1 MGYLQSVILGI
12 VQGLTEFLP
21 VSSSGHLTIFNV
33 LFGLE
38 SGEDIIAFNLLLHLG
53 TLIAVF
59 IVYYRDILSL
69 IKSAFSLIAKLFT
82 GRLRKEGIEGDE
94 RFVLWVV
101 VATVPLVVLKLLGLD
116 EVVEDLSTSILA
128 VGIILLINGFVLFVS
143 DSFARGSRTIGEMK
157 WYNAL
162 AVGICQMFAVLPGL
176 SRSGSTITGGLLNG
190 LDRQQAVRFSFI
202 MSIPAILGAS
212 ILEVPAL
219 FEQTASADQLAVY
232 LVGTA
237 VSALVGV
244 GAMKLLNYISK
255 KSNFRMFSYYC
266 FAAGILAILAH
277 VFDFRFI

>member
-1 MGYLQSVILGI
+1 MGYLQSVILGV

-38 SGEDIIAFNLLLHLG
+38 SGDDIIAFNLLLHLG

-59 IVYYRDILSL
+59 IVYYKDIWSL
-69 IKSAFSLIAKLFT
+69 IKSALSLIAKLFT
-82 GRLRKEGIEGDE
+82 GKLRKEGLEGDE
-94 RFVLWVV
+94 KFVIWVV
-101 VATVPLVVLKLLGLD
+101 VATLPLVVLKLLGLD
-116 EVVEDLSTSILA
+116 EIVEVLSTSILA
-128 VGIILLINGFVLFVS
+128 VGIILLINGFVLFFS
-143 DSFARGSRTIGEMK
+143 DSFAKGNRSIGEMK

-212 ILEVPAL
+212 VLEVPAL
-219 FEQTASADQLAVY
+219 FEQSTSASELAVY
-232 LVGTA
+232 LVGMA
-237 VSALVGV
+237 VSAVVGV

-266 FAAGILAILAH
+266 WAAGVLAILAH
-277 VFDFRFI
+277 VYHA

>member
-1 MGYLQSVILGI
+1 MGYLQSVILGL

-38 SGEDIIAFNLLLHLG
+38 SGDDIIAFNLLLHLG

-59 IVYYRDILSL
+59 IVYYKDIWSL
-69 IKSAFSLIAKLFT
+69 IKSAFSLMGKLFT
-82 GRLRKEGIEGDE
+82 GRLRKEGLVGDE
-94 RFVLWVV
+94 RFVIWVA
-101 VATVPLVVLKLLGLD
+101 VATLPLVVLKLLGLD
-116 EVVEDLSTSILA
+116 EIVEVLSTSIPA
-128 VGIILLINGFVLFVS
+128 VGIILLINGFVLFFS
-143 DSFARGSRTIGEMK
+143 DSFAKGDRTIGELK

-219 FEQTASADQLAVY
+219 FGQSTSASELAVY
-232 LVGTA
+232 LTGMA
-237 VSALVGV
+237 VSAAVGV

-266 FAAGILAILAH
+266 WAAGILAILAH
-277 VFDFRFI
+277 IFDFRFI

>member
-1 MGYLQSVILGI
+1 MGYLQSVILGL

-59 IVYYRDILSL
+59 IVYYKDIWSL
-69 IKSAFSLIAKLFT
+69 IKSAFSLLGKLFT
-82 GRLRKEGIEGDE
+82 GKLKDGVTADE
-94 RFVLWVV
+94 RFVIWVV
-101 VATVPLVVLKLLGLD
+101 IATLPLVVLKVLGLD
-116 EVVEDLSTSILA
+116 GIVEGLSTSILA
-128 VGIILLINGFVLFVS
+128 VGIILLFNGIVLFFS
-143 DSFARGSRTIGEMK
+143 DGFAKGTRTIGEMK

-212 ILEVPAL
+212 VLEVPAL
-219 FEQTASADQLAVY
+219 FEQSTTSAELAVY
-232 LVGTA
+232 LVGMA
-237 VSALVGV
+237 VSAVVGV

-255 KSNFRMFSYYC
+255 KSNFRMFSYYSW
-266 FAAGILAILAH
+266 AAGILAILAH
-277 VFDFRFI
+277 VFEFKFV

>member
-1 MGYLQSVILGI
+1 MDLIQSLILGFI
-12 VQGLTEFLP
+12 QGLTEFLP

-59 IVYYRDILSL
+59 IVYFKDIVSL
-69 IKSAFSLIAKLFT
+69 VKSAFSLLGKLFT
-82 GRLRKEGIEGDE
+82 GRLKKEGIVGDE
-94 RFVLWVV
+94 KFVLWVV
-101 VATVPLVVLKLLGLD
+101 VATLPLVVLKLLGLD
-116 EVVEDLSTSILA
+116 EAVEALSTSILA
-128 VGIILLINGFVLFVS
+128 VGIILLFNGTVLFFS
-143 DSFARGSRTIGEMK
+143 DGFAKGKTQIDGMK

-212 ILEVPAL
+212 ILEVPEL
-219 FEQTASADQLAVY
+219 FSQSTSADQWGVY
-232 LVGTA
+232 LAGMA
-237 VSALVGV
+237 VSAIVGV

-266 FAAGILAILAH
+266 WAAGILAILAH
-277 VFDFRFI
+277 FFDFKLV